1 LRRKNYMPALSVLDV
16 VNDCL
21 ATLGEL
27 PLNTV
32 DEGHPMVPAALR
44 TLKTASAREQAKSWW
59 FNKELTDLVPDT
71 SGYIYLPND
80 VLRVDPQATYLKYIQ
95 RGRRLY
101 KPFETSAL
109 DKYKFDSRV
118 RCWLI
123 RELPFEDLPVPAQ
136 QVISYSAQ
144 LDFMKAYEA
153 DQNKVQQVVVSYRDS
168 LMQLNAEHTRNVGV
182 NLLNR
187 AGVFGGRTDI
197 GVVHLQDALNRF

>member
-1 LRRKNYMPALSVLDV
+1 MPALTTLDV

-27 PLNTV
+27 PINSV

-44 TLKTASAREQAKSWW
+44 TLTTASAREQAKSWW

-71 SGYIYLPND
+71 VGHIYLPND
-80 VLRVDPQATYLKYIQ
+80 VLRVDPQARSLNYVQ

-109 DKYKFDSRV
+109 DKYKFNERV
-118 RCWLI
+118 RCWLV
-123 RELPFEDLPVPAQ
+123 REVPFEDLPVPAQ

-144 LDFMKAYEA
+144 LDFMKSYEA
-153 DQNKVQQVVVSYRDS
+153 DQNKVQQIMVSYRDAM
-168 LMQLNAEHTRNVGV
+168 MQLNAEHTRNVGA

-187 AGVFGGRTDI
+187 AGVFGGRTEI
-197 GVVHLQDALNRF
+197 GVVHLRDSLNRY

>member
-1 LRRKNYMPALSVLDV
+1 MPALTVLDV
-16 VNDCL
+16 VNDML

-44 TLKTASAREQAKSWW
+44 MLATASAREQAKSWW
-59 FNKELTDLVPDT
+59 FNRELTDLVPDT
-71 SGYIYLPND
+71 SGYIYLPAD
-80 VLRVDPQATYLKYIQ
+80 VLRVDPQETTLNYVQ

-109 DKYKFDSRV
+109 DKYKFDRKV

-123 RELPFEDLPVPAQ
+123 REVPFDELPVPAQ
-136 QVISYSAQ
+136 MVVSYSAQ

-153 DQNKVQQVVVSYRDS
+153 DQNKFNQITMLYRDT
-168 LMQLNAEHTRNVGV
+168 MMTLNADHVRNSDV
-182 NLLNR
+182 NLLR
-187 AGVFGGRTDI
+187 RRGGVYGGRTEI
-197 GVVHLQDALNRF
+197 GVTHLRDALNRY